1 MLSSED
7 VGEGGAGGA
16 RAGEVGAGEVGAG
29 EGGADEARAGEVGA
43 RSGRL
48 SISDGDEERS
58 SWAVHE
64 PRSSVLRSGM
74 RQCRHSR

>member
-16 RAGEVGAGEVGAG
+16 RAGEVGAG

>member
-1 MLSSED
+1 M
-7 VGEGGAGGA
+7 
-16 RAGEVGAGEVGAG
+16 GAG